1 MLFLLCPKE
10 RILADFE
17 AHLLEFENASNRIIV
32 YIRAEFGNPISQRLD
47 LGEIKSLTSERFPNG
62 NSSHKNTVRFCLFVF
77 GVLVVCSSQ
86 AEDGRD
92 AAAQHVVD

>member
-17 AHLLEFENASNRIIV
+17 AHLLEFENNCLHSCRI
-32 YIRAEFGNPISQRLD
+32 RKSISQRLD
-47 LGEIKSLTSERFPNG
+47 LGEIKSLTDWISERFPNG

-77 GVLVVCSSQ
+77 GLLVVCSSQ